1 MSERFDE
8 AARSD
13 LDAVRET
20 DEDQQGDEAAKAAK
34 EEFEDD
40 PSRNPD
46 DENLKDYKGG

>member
-1 MSERFDE
+1 MHKEFDE

-20 DEDQQGDEAAKAAK
+20 DDEQQEDEAATAAK

-40 PSRNPD
+40 PSRNPE